1 MATYPMHIA
10 GLDRDLPICKV
21 TDDLYIGSFIMF
33 GDAELT
39 VRCAEELLKLADG
52 IDYDYLFTAEAKS
65 ITLIHEMARQSGA
78 KKYFIARKGPKVY
91 MPDPISVEDKSITTV
106 AQQKLFLGS
115 DDADLIRGKK
125 VDEAL
130 AILMYTPKAAAPVVE
145 KLLLSAI
152 ANAENN
158 LSMDR
163 GSLYVAEVFANPGPT
178 LKRYVARS
186 RGSASPMLKRT
197 SHITVVLDQK

>member
-1 MATYPMHIA
+1 MATRTREKA
-10 GLDRDLPICKV
+10 AARKV
-21 TDDLYIGSFIMF
+21 SCDKRPP
-33 GDAELT
+33 A
-39 VRCAEELLKLADG
+39 
-52 IDYDYLFTAEAKS
+52 
-65 ITLIHEMARQSGA
+65 
-78 KKYFIARKGPKVY
+78 IARAVRISSRKVQ
-91 MPDPISVEDKSITTV
+91 IVI
-106 AQQKLFLGS
+106 
-115 DDADLIRGKK
+115 DLIRGKK

-163 GSLYVAEVFANPGPT
+163 SSLYVAEVFANPGPT

-197 SHITVVLDQK
+197 SHITIVLDQK